1 MISEPKP
8 PRIWG
13 PEGRTM
19 QRECHRKKEKETEHL
34 LSNLR
39 EFQVINWHNG
49 FLCFASCL
57 HKFVSWQAFHRWRP
71 VLAFMDMD
79 VDSLLAL
86 LSPYRMSGWF
96 PLLAWQRLPC
106 QVLFIFP
113 SLFSILVRKAI
124 WPRRRSTVRRAQG
137 LGSHSS
143 AVTCKIMCRLQPVPP
158 LSGPKLWTAPMDL
171 SRENS
176 IKAKLFLSR
185 VSTDEGR
192 GIDYFSTIVTSA
204 RLLFTLQ
211 KCLRTDFQ
219 SNMKKQN
226 CSLEI
231 SKRTSG

>member
-1 MISEPKP
+1 MKQKPKEFYDFWTKASP
-8 PRIWG
+8 YL
-13 PEGRTM
+13 RTRRKNNTKGM
-19 QRECHRKKEKETEHL
+19 SQKKKEKETEHL

-113 SLFSILVRKAI
+113 SLFSILVRKALQKEHCAQS
-124 WPRRRSTVRRAQG
+124 PRTREAQKR
-137 LGSHSS
+137 
-143 AVTCKIMCRLQPVPP
+143 CDLQ
-158 LSGPKLWTAPMDL
+158 
-171 SRENS
+171 NH
-176 IKAKLFLSR
+176 
-185 VSTDEGR
+185 VSTLACSSPLRPQALNCANGLIPWEFNQSQVISLQSKYRR
-192 GIDYFSTIVTSA
+192 GQGHW
-204 RLLFTLQ
+204 LF
-211 KCLRTDFQ
+211 
-219 SNMKKQN
+219 
-226 CSLEI
+226 
-231 SKRTSG
+231 